1 MFSRRTRWNLAA
13 NPLSTL
19 AAELRARGEPIFD
32 LTESNPT
39 RAGIA
44 YPDDLLE
51 ALADRAALTYAPDPR
66 GLASA
71 REALAADLTARGTPV
86 GADRLILTAST
97 SEAYGWLF
105 KLLCDPGDAVL
116 APRPSYPLFDDLT
129 VLEEV
134 LLVPYRLRWDGA
146 WHVDM
151 PTVREATLDRTR
163 AVLAVTPNNPTG
175 NALARDERDAL
186 LAHCAASDLALIADE
201 VFLDYPARPGDRLES
216 VLAREA
222 PALTFALSGLSKMAG
237 LPQLKLGWIAVGG
250 PAAPVREALARLEVI
265 ADTYLSVNTPVQVAL
280 PALLA
285 LAPRVR
291 DAIAARVRANRKWL
305 SSRCGGEVP
314 YHVLPAQAGW
324 YAILAVP
331 RTRSDEEW
339 ALALLEQD
347 RVLLQPG
354 WFFDMPGDGWLVVSL
369 LPEETVFREAVERVL
384 ARLS

>member
-1 MFSRRTRWNLAA
+1 MS

-19 AAELRARGEPIFD
+19 AAELRARGEPVLD

-39 RAGIA
+39 RAGLS
-44 YPDDLLE
+44 YPADEILA
-51 ALADRAALTYAPDPR
+51 ALANRAALTYAPDPR

-71 REALAADLTARGTPV
+71 REALAAHLTERGLAV
-86 GADRLILTAST
+86 DADRLVLTAST
-97 SEAYGWLF
+97 SEGYGWLF
-105 KLLCDPGDAVL
+105 KLLCDPGDEVL

-134 LLVPYRLRWDGA
+134 ALVPYRLRWDGT

-151 PTVREATLDRTR
+151 PTVREAATERTR
-163 AVLAVTPNNPTG
+163 AILAVTPNNPTG
-175 NALARDERDAL
+175 NVLTRRERDDL
-186 LAHCAASDLALIADE
+186 LEVCARLELALIADE
-201 VFLDYPARPGDRLES
+201 VFLDYAARPDERLES
-216 VLAREA
+216 VLSRAA

-250 PAAPVREALARLEVI
+250 PEPAARGALARLEVI

-280 PALLA
+280 PELLA

-291 DAIAARVRANRKWL
+291 AAVSARVRANRASL
-305 SSRCGGEVP
+305 TSRCGGDVP

-369 LPEETVFREAVERVL
+369 LPEETVFQEAVERVL